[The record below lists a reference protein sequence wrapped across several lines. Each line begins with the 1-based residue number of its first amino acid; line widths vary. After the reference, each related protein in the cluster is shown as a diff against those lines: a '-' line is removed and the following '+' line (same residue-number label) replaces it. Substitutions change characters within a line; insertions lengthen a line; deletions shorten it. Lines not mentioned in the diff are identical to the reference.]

1 MPTCK
6 AHTNLLQILTCL
18 VQLCLDG
25 VGIFVAEKWV
35 DNAESVERHSERVLI
50 LKTVL
55 DNVLLNV
62 LTVYAPHRGKP
73 QEEKENFW
81 NELFSLMSCILQ
93 NEMVILPGYMN
104 GMWEVIMLA
113 MMECTVVIDME
124 LGMQMAPGFWS
135 VQMG

>member
-6 AHTNLLQILTCL
+6 AHTNLLEILTCL

-25 VGIFVAEKWV
+25 VGIYVAEKWV
-35 DNAESVERHSERVLI
+35 DNAVSVEKHSERVLI

-55 DNVLLNV
+55 DNGLLNV
-62 LTVYAPHRGKP
+62 LTVYAPHWGKP

-81 NELFSLMSCILQ
+81 NELFSSMSCILQ
-93 NEMVILPGYMN
+93 NEMVILPGDMN

-113 MMECTVVIDME
+113 MMERTVVIDME

>member
-1 MPTCK
+1 MATCK
-6 AHTNLLQILTCL
+6 AHTNLLEILTCL

-35 DNAESVERHSERVLI
+35 DNAVSVEKHSERVLI

-55 DNVLLNV
+55 DNGLLNV

-81 NELFSLMSCILQ
+81 NELFSLVSCILQ
-93 NEMVILPGYMN
+93 SEMVILAGDMN
-104 GMWEVIMLA
+104 GILEVIMLA
-113 MMECTVVIDME
+113 MMERMVVIHMKLE
-124 LGMQMAPGFWS
+124 MQMAPGVWS
-135 VQMG
+135 MHMG